1 MKRLLLLFGLILASF
16 VFVNA
21 QAASQTDKERAERE
35 RKEAEFNRRIDSL
48 RNVDKVRIR
57 QDPNENS
64 QIFQSK
70 IKPLYR
76 KPNADEQKLLAPNQ
90 EDLQTFAEFLR
101 KKNIGLIKLIA
112 DKGCS
117 KDLNIIVSTPHCLK
131 YTMPGGGSSY
141 SFRVESHWLPHLGD
155 LNFGGENFQ
164 SSLGLLTNGIMVN
177 IGDVSLEQI
186 DPQNKALKT
195 LVEFQPAKEIEKVG
209 GFASLLEKGIGG
221 DGFMYGSVL
230 PVKENSTYLLRS
242 IAYKSE
248 FFRTIDKIEYDEF
261 RFDKR
266 KDIIVAFRVIRLV
279 PNENVTI
286 IWKELDEKN
295 SPEIVFSK
303 K

>member
-1 MKRLLLLFGLILASF
+1 MKRFLLLFSLILAGF
-16 VFVNA
+16 VFSNA
-21 QAASQTDKERAERE
+21 QASPVTDKEKAEKLR
-35 RKEAEFNRRIDSL
+35 REAEFNQRIDNL
-48 RNVDKVRIR
+48 RNVDKALIR
-57 QDPNENS
+57 QDPNESS
-64 QIFQSK
+64 QTYQSK

-76 KPNADEQKLLAPNQ
+76 KPNAGEQKLLAPNQ
-90 EDLQTFAEFLR
+90 EDLQTFAKFLR
-101 KKNIGLIKLIA
+101 KKNTGLIKLIA

-117 KDLNIIVSTPHCLK
+117 KDLNVVVSTPHCLQ

-164 SSLGLLTNGIMVN
+164 ASLGLLTNGIMVN

-186 DPQNKALKT
+186 DPQNEALKT
-195 LVEFQPAKEIEKVG
+195 LAEFQPAKEIEKIG

-221 DGFMYGSVL
+221 GGFIYGSIL

-248 FFRTIDKIEYDEF
+248 FFRTIDKIEFDEL

-266 KDIIVAFRVIRLV
+266 KDIIVAFRIIRLV
-279 PNENVTI
+279 PNESVTI
-286 IWKELDEKN
+286 IWKELDEKK
-295 SPEIVFSK
+295 SPEIVFSNK
-303 K
+303 